1 MILSKARGNY
11 YVEDKRFAML
21 IDSDNISSKYI
32 SAIIDE
38 MTKYGTVTYKRIY
51 GDWTTPQSAKWKDE
65 LITNSITPVQQFRNT
80 VGKNATD
87 STLIIEAMDILYTG
101 NVDGFCI
108 VSSDSDFTRLAGRL
122 RESGMDVIGMGEN
135 KTHRSFRAACSV
147 FTSLEILIEQAEDEE
162 EEVKEEKI
170 PHVIEEEEALVE
182 KSSQVLLQSVVIN
195 AISQIISE
203 NDDKGRNT
211 ELGEIGG
218 RLQKKHSDFDVR
230 NYGYSSLSQFIAD
243 CDEFELNK
251 INTKC
256 LVKIKDK
263 DTFKKAVTAFI
274 IQCVADAGRSGI
286 DLGVVGQRVHQRYP
300 TFTVKTFGYSTLS
313 KFVSVIDHI
322 QISETAGR
330 KHLNLV

>member
-1 MILSKARGNY
+1 M
-11 YVEDKRFAML
+11 EDKRFAML

-65 LITNSITPVQQFRNT
+65 LIINSITPVQQFRNT

-135 KTHRSFRAACSV
+135 KTPRSFRAACSV

-162 EEVKEEKI
+162 EESEEEVKEELKNS
-170 PHVIEEEEALVE
+170 PVTVVEEEEVIVE
-182 KSSQVLLQSVVIN
+182 KPSQVLLQSVVIN

-203 NDDKGRNT
+203 NDDKGRTT

-263 DTFKKAVTAFI
+263 DTFKKAVTAYI
-274 IQCVADAGRSGI
+274 IQCVSDAGKSGI
-286 DLGVVGQRVHQRYP
+286 DLGVVGQRIHQRYP

-313 KFVSVIDHI
+313 KFVSVIDRI
-322 QISETAGR
+322 EISEESGR
-330 KHLNLV
+330 KHLNLAYSKD

>member
-1 MILSKARGNY
+1 M
-11 YVEDKRFAML
+11 EDKRFAML

-65 LITNSITPVQQFRNT
+65 LIINSITPVQQFRNT

-135 KTHRSFRAACSV
+135 KTPRSFRAACSV

-162 EEVKEEKI
+162 EEVKEELKDI
-170 PHVIEEEEALVE
+170 PATVVEEEEVIEE

-203 NDDKGRNT
+203 NDDKGRTT

-263 DTFKKAVTAFI
+263 DTFKKAVTAYI
-274 IQCVADAGRSGI
+274 IQCISDAGKSGI
-286 DLGVVGQRVHQRYP
+286 DLGVVGQRIHQRYP

-313 KFVSVIDHI
+313 KFVSVIDKI
-322 QISETAGR
+322 EISEAAGR
-330 KHLNLV
+330 KHLSLSYSKD